1 VPAKKSLS
9 RRLRRYVEVDFLL
22 SLHRNARLLAIVV
35 AVFIFTIALGVVAG
49 IWKQSAPGRAVR
61 SEVEPDLRQMENEVR
76 GISNVPDFTAHII
89 SNNLLASV
97 EIVGFGVFLGIFP
110 IFALAINGLV
120 LGYVYFYVSDITPLR
135 FFSVILPHGLIELSA
150 LMIAITCGL
159 RLGIACLMALAQ
171 EDKRTPLR
179 NAGRDVVNML
189 PVVFLLLIIAGFIE
203 GFISPLA
210 GTAIAYAKIALG
222 LTLFGAVLYWFTR
235 TPKRVGRLARAQA
248 SLSSRRSHF

>member
-1 VPAKKSLS
+1 MAAKKTISQ
-9 RRLRRYVEVDFLL
+9 RFRRYVEIDFLQ

-35 AVFIFTIALGVVAG
+35 AVFVFTIVLGVVAG

-61 SEVEPDLRQMENEVR
+61 GEVEPDLRQMENEVNQMENNGR
-76 GISNVPDFTAHII
+76 IINPDFTAHII

-120 LGYVYFYVSDITPLR
+120 LGYVYFYVSDITPLG

-159 RLGIACLMALAQ
+159 RLGIASLTALARK
-171 EDKRTPLR
+171 DKRTPLR

-203 GFISPLA
+203 GFISPLG
-210 GTAIAYAKIALG
+210 GTLVAYAKIVLG

-235 TPKRVGRLARAQA
+235 TPKRVGRLARA
-248 SLSSRRSHF
+248 

>member
-1 VPAKKSLS
+1 VPAKKSLG
-9 RRLRRYVEVDFLL
+9 RRFRRYVEVDFLL

-35 AVFIFTIALGVVAG
+35 AVFIFTIVLGVVAG
-49 IWKQSAPGRAVR
+49 IWKQSAPGSAVR

-97 EIVGFGVFLGIFP
+97 EIVVFGVFFGIFP

-159 RLGIACLMALAQ
+159 RLGIASLMALAQ

-189 PVVFLLLIIAGFIE
+189 PVVFLLLLIAGFIE
-203 GFISPLA
+203 GFVSPLA

-222 LTLFGAVLYWFTR
+222 LTLFGAILYWFTR
-235 TPKRVGRLARAQA
+235 TPKRAGRLARA
-248 SLSSRRSHF
+248 

>member
-1 VPAKKSLS
+1 MAAKKSLG
-9 RRLRRYVEVDFLL
+9 RRFRRYVDTDFLR
-22 SLHRNARLLAIVV
+22 SLHRNARLLMIVV
-35 AVFIFTIALGVVAG
+35 AVFVFTIALGVAAG

-61 SEVEPDLRQMENEVR
+61 SQVEPDLRQMENEVNQMENEGR
-76 GISNVPDFTAHII
+76 INVPDFTAHII

-97 EIVGFGVFLGIFP
+97 EIVVFGVFFGIFP

-120 LGYVYFYVSDITPLR
+120 LGYVYFYVSDITPLK

-159 RLGIACLMALAQ
+159 RLGIASLTALAQ

-222 LTLFGAVLYWFTR
+222 LTLFGAMLYWFTR
-235 TPKRVGRLARAQA
+235 TPKRFGRSARA
-248 SLSSRRSHF
+248 

>member
-9 RRLRRYVEVDFLL
+9 RRFRRYVETDFLR
-22 SLHRNARLLAIVV
+22 SLHRNARLLEIVV
-35 AVFIFTIALGVVAG
+35 AVFVFTIALGVVAG
-49 IWKQSAPGRAVR
+49 IWKQSAPGRAIR
-61 SEVEPDLRQMENEVR
+61 GEVEPDLRQMENEVR
-76 GISNVPDFTAHII
+76 GISNAPDFTAHVI

-97 EIVGFGVFLGIFP
+97 EIVVFGVFLGIFP
-110 IFALAINGLV
+110 IFALTLNGLV

-159 RLGIACLMALAQ
+159 RLGIASLTALAQ

-189 PVVFLLLIIAGFIE
+189 PVVFLLLIIAGLIE
-203 GFISPLA
+203 GFISPLG

-222 LTLFGAVLYWFTR
+222 LTLFGAMLYWFTR
-235 TPKRVGRLARAQA
+235 TPKRVGRSARA
-248 SLSSRRSHF
+248 